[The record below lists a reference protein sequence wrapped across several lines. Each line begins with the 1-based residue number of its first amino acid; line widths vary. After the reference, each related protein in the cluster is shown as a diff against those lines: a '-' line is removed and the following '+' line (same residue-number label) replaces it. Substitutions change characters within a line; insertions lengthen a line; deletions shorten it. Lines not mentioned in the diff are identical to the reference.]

1 VNVSDEGVRAWWCR
15 IPSRP
20 NFGDA
25 LTPWMIRQLTGRPAQ
40 FASLSDPR
48 PRYLITG
55 SIVATADARCT
66 VWGAGI
72 MTAGD
77 MIDPAATF
85 LAVRGPLTRA
95 RALACGAD
103 CPEVLGDPGLLLAT
117 LRPPTGQARAGVGIA
132 PHFSD
137 RPLLRQQW
145 SASTEVRVIDLQQPV
160 ELVADAL
167 ASCELVI
174 TSSLHAMVACHSY
187 GVPVVWGQF
196 RPLPS
201 GDGSKF
207 FDHLLA
213 VGLEP
218 RPPVPLRYDSVDVDA
233 LAGCA
238 TGSVQLDLDALWQS
252 CPLRAAP

>member
-1 VNVSDEGVRAWWCR
+1 
-15 IPSRP
+15 
-20 NFGDA
+20 
-25 LTPWMIRQLTGRPAQ
+25 
-40 FASLSDPR
+40 
-48 PRYLITG
+48 
-55 SIVATADARCT
+55 
-66 VWGAGI
+66 
-72 MTAGD
+72 
-77 MIDPAATF
+77 
-85 LAVRGPLTRA
+85 
-95 RALACGAD
+95 
-103 CPEVLGDPGLLLAT
+103 
-117 LRPPTGQARAGVGIA
+117 
-132 PHFSD
+132 
-137 RPLLRQQW
+137 
-145 SASTEVRVIDLQQPV
+145 VIDLQQPV

-233 LAGCA
+233 LAGCS